1 MKRETPHRKI
11 EVPLG
16 AASVQ
21 THYPGFIDISP
32 GCNFLVVHE
41 DLKAV
46 VTIQSHKRPL
56 IVTDFGNYL
65 TEGKHDRRGRTR
77 ARIKRPIQKVSD
89 NSISATATG
98 SEGGSNILIA
108 VERRRDGRIFFNGMY
123 TEIHVIWEVVAPNR
137 PEDLRPA
144 SKLLERFISL
154 YRYHSSDTRIRI
166 MDGRPLDP
174 SPWRTGYVP
183 YGAEAL
189 RKPWHQR
196 LSEVKFPDLPISLIS
211 FKEAARALRDHETSD
226 EIRGQRERAIGSW
239 LIGGYGLS
247 ENLLEIERI
256 ADLAFIDGR
265 FRSAV
270 VEAMSI
276 LEISILQA
284 RSRHSRRTTLNQKQ
298 EIGWKEIKNKI
309 LPEILS
315 SYEIE
320 VDDVCRSIARSID
333 IRHSAVHG
341 AYQPSIDEAAFVL
354 STARILIST
363 LELPEKVKGFSKCK
377 A

>member
-98 SEGGSNILIA
+98 SEGGPNILIA